1 MSHWRLTRVGRCSR
15 MPASYPCLTAS
26 ETSQG
31 GFVIPPQP
39 TGESDLIGRNGKT
52 LTVLHP
58 TGKIEVNNNTL
69 DVVTEGEY
77 IEKGQIVEIIEISGN
92 RIVVKII

>member
-1 MSHWRLTRVGRCSR
+1 
-15 MPASYPCLTAS
+15 
-26 ETSQG
+26 
-31 GFVIPPQP
+31 PQP
-39 TGESDLIGRNGKT
+39 AGKSSLVGKEGKA

-58 TGKIEVNNNTL
+58 TGKIEVNDHTL

-92 RIVVKII
+92 RIVVKAIWGHKCEVI